1 MKQMKKVLCLALGLA
16 MSLSLLAACSGGG
29 SASPSPSASAPAP
42 SASAPAESGLTT
54 VEAGKLHMS
63 TNAAFPPYEMVAD
76 GEGFNGTGFEGI
88 DIEIASAIADKLG
101 LELQI
106 DDMDFDA
113 ALLAVQQG
121 KSDMVMAG
129 VTVTDERQNVM
140 DFTDSYATGIQ
151 SIIVK
156 EDSDIA
162 SVDDLAGKKI
172 GTQRG
177 TTGYLYCSDDFGD
190 ENVVAYDDGLTA
202 VQMLNNGQVDC
213 VVIDNAPAKE
223 FIAAN
228 PGLKLLDTAYVE
240 ESYAIGIGKGNTEL
254 KDAINTAL
262 EELKADGTLQAIVD
276 KYITA
281 E

>member
-1 MKQMKKVLCLALGLA
+1 MKKFVAL
-16 MSLSLLAACSGGG
+16 LLAVLMVASLCACGQKDTQTG
-29 SASPSPSASAPAP
+29 SDIK
-42 SASAPAESGLTT
+42 T
-54 VEAGKLHMS
+54 VTAGKLTMS
-63 TNAAFPPYEMVAD
+63 TNAQFPPYESVAD
-76 GEGFNGTGFEGI
+76 DGKGYEGTGFEGI
-88 DIEIASAIADKLG
+88 DIEIAYALAQKLG